1 MVRSRALIQM
11 ENVGSQFLSLH
22 HASPMNSPQNAGVS
36 LVQIA
41 GVRSLPPTEGVTTG
55 MIANIE
61 SPLDTLAQP
70 RKKGKKPQQ
79 KAPQRN
85 TETTS
90 PEQPPA

>member
-1 MVRSRALIQM
+1 
-11 ENVGSQFLSLH
+11 
-22 HASPMNSPQNAGVS
+22 
-36 LVQIA
+36 
-41 GVRSLPPTEGVTTG
+41 